1 MRTQWMLMPALALL
15 LGGCAVT
22 YEQYQILEDPDP
34 GVRRFV
40 STHHLQKGLSRAEA
54 AAALGKQVIV
64 GYEMSDSLEGHYKP
78 IVKDNPQRV
87 QNLHQGRHVYVVE
100 FYFVGINQSDGEITD
115 DEMTPLVFEQNHLI
129 GWGWDFLN
137 KLKE

>member
-1 MRTQWMLMPALALL
+1 MRKEWITVLMSGLL
-15 LGGCAVT
+15 LSGCAVT

-64 GYEMSDSLEGHYKP
+64 GYEMPDMTGKHYKP
-78 IVKDNPQRV
+78 IVKENPLRV
-87 QNLHQGRHVYVVE
+87 QTLHQGRHVYLVE
-100 FYFVGINQSDGEITD
+100 FYFVGINHSDGKITD
-115 DEMTPLVFEQNHLI
+115 DELTPLVFEQDHLI

-137 KLKE
+137 KIKE